1 MNNSHLLTFVLVAL
15 VSSLPAN
22 AWFRVA
28 CATQPLVSGAI
39 PCNQYIEMSTHCFEL
54 ERVDPIISP
63 KSNPSNHVHTI
74 HGASNFAYNSTYE
87 TLRASSCTSC
97 LVTQDKSDYW
107 FPKLYF
113 QDPSTKLFEAVPNGG
128 LLVYYQNRGDGDVS
142 NGGPGIKAFPPGFKM
157 VTGNPTA
164 RSHV

>member
-15 VSSLPAN
+15 ISSSPAN

-39 PCNQYIEMSTHCFEL
+39 PQ
-54 ERVDPIISP
+54 RVDPIISP

-74 HGASNFAYNSTYE
+74 HGASKVDFAYNSTYE

-97 LVTQDKSDYW
+97 LVTQDKSNYW

-128 LLVYYQNRGDGDVS
+128 LLVYYQNRGDGDVR

-157 VTGNPTA
+157 MTGNPTA